1 LGQLIQ
7 QRKADTPIVTIR
19 NGVDAN
25 RFRPLP
31 KDNRILVASRLVELK
46 GVQDVIDAVSRMNIA
61 GWRLDIVGD
70 GPYRAALERH
80 ASACH
85 LGPHTT
91 FHGWLDH
98 NSNELRDLYGKARVF
113 VTASYLEN
121 LSMSLLEAL
130 SARCWIVAS
139 DVGGTSE
146 IVGASSLFPAGSVD
160 ALRTRLATVMEAALR
175 DSGPP
180 LHRDWHWNNVIV
192 QYEALY
198 LQ

>member
-1 LGQLIQ
+1 
-7 QRKADTPIVTIR
+7 
-19 NGVDAN
+19 
-25 RFRPLP
+25 LP

-46 GVQDVIDAVSRMNIA
+46 GVQDVIDAVSRMDIA

-70 GPYRAALERH
+70 GPYRAALERR

-85 LGPHTT
+85 LRAQTT

-98 NSNELRDLYGKARVF
+98 NSKELRDLYGKARVF

-130 SARCWIVAS
+130 AARCWIVAS

-146 IVGASSLFPAGSVD
+146 IVGASSLFQAGSVD

-180 LHRDWHWNNVIV
+180 LHPDWHWNRVIA